1 MQLMAFKAMLLLVIL
16 FGPAFVIS
24 YIMATRYRRQILKTF
39 PFLKGYVAQAIF
51 ILCMFLAVFTY
62 FPALSRMLLFRP

>member
-1 MQLMAFKAMLLLVIL
+1 MLLLVLL

-24 YIMATRYRRQILKTF
+24 YIVAMRYRRQILKTF

-51 ILCMFLAVFTY
+51 ILCMYLAFVTY
-62 FPALSRMLLFRP
+62 FSALSRLLLFTP